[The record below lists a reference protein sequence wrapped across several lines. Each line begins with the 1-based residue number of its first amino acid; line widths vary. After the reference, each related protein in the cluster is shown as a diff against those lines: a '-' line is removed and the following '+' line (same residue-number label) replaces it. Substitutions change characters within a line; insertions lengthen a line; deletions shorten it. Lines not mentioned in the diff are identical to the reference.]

1 MAKRPVCVLCLLL
14 MLFLCMT
21 DRLGFSLIRGN
32 PLPDSAQEW
41 IRKHPDSTICGE
53 VVRCE
58 NTENS
63 LSVYLKDTYLI
74 YHSEKISI
82 EQVKVFL
89 NSKEELPVGGV
100 ILVSGKLEE
109 IGAPR
114 NPGEF
119 DSMHY
124 YACRHIYYYLKN
136 AVVKKKSQTYS
147 VYGQFL
153 VNMRE
158 RFERILEYTCGNQAA
173 AFDAIVL
180 GDKSALEPEEKLRYQ
195 MGGII
200 HILAISGLHISLLGV
215 GLYNLLKKTGL
226 GIWPSGFISLAIMLQ
241 YGMMTG
247 GSVSTM
253 RAVCMFLLSVG
264 AKILGRIYDMFT
276 GLSLSAILI
285 LMESPAYL
293 LDPGFLLSF
302 GAVFGIGTVLPAL
315 EKIIKT
321 ENKTLKTLIAS
332 VSVQLCTL
340 PVVLWF
346 YGEISIAGIF
356 LNLIVLPTARIVL
369 ISGTSTALLGLF
381 CLPAAKI
388 AALPGRATLM
398 MYEILCKAAGKLPF
412 CTWIAGRPTLLQA
425 GIYYLLLI
433 LILAGGFRLVEKT
446 GYMKVCV
453 SFCMTVLAGTVFLL
467 GCHPEKGLKITC
479 LDVGQGDGIV
489 ADVQGKWHFLVDG
502 GSTSKSKTGQYVI
515 LPFLKNQ
522 GISRLDGIFI
532 SHTDE
537 DHINGISQLLELMGK
552 GLTSVKADVLVM
564 PEWTTKP
571 ENYRKLEELAEQA
584 GVKTMYVQAGD
595 RVRFGETTL
604 NVLWPPKEATGDS
617 INEDAMV
624 FVLEYKNFQGLF
636 TGDIGEETEEKLLG
650 ELKDIDFLKVA
661 HHGSRYSTCDKF
673 LDVVKPELG
682 VISCSYTNK
691 YGHPSPETI
700 ERLNHAGC
708 RIAYTM
714 KTGAVTIITDGK
726 KIEYSGYVR

>member
-74 YHSEKISI
+74 YHSEKNSI

-89 NSKEELPVGGV
+89 NNKEELPVGSV

-109 IGAPR
+109 IGSPR

-119 DSMHY
+119 DSKHY

-215 GLYNLLKKTGL
+215 GFYNLLKKTGL

-356 LNLIVLPTARIVL
+356 LNLIVLPTAGIVL

-537 DHINGISQLLELMGK
+537 DHINGISQFLELMGK

-584 GVKTMYVQAGD
+584 GVKTMYVKAGD

-604 NVLWPPKEATGDS
+604 NVLWPPKGATGDS

>member
-1 MAKRPVCVLCLLL
+1 MAKRPVCVFCLLL

-53 VVRCE
+53 VVKCE
-58 NTENS
+58 DTENS

-89 NSKEELPVGGV
+89 NNNEEIPVGSV

-109 IGAPR
+109 IGSPR

-119 DSMHY
+119 DSKQY

-136 AVVKKKSQTYS
+136 ATVKKKSQSYS

-276 GLSLSAILI
+276 GLALSAILI
-285 LMESPAYL
+285 LMESPSYL
-293 LDPGFLLSF
+293 LDSGFLLSF
-302 GAVFGIGTVLPAL
+302 GAVLGIGTVLPAL

-321 ENKTLKTLIAS
+321 ENKTVKTLMAS

-346 YGEISIAGIF
+346 YGEVSIAGIF
-356 LNLIVLPTARIVL
+356 LNLIVLPTAGIVL
-369 ISGTSTALLGLF
+369 ISGTSAALLGLL
-381 CLPAAKI
+381 CLPLSKI
-388 AALPGRATLM
+388 AALPGRAILA
-398 MYEILCKAAGKLPF
+398 MYEILCKMAAKLPF

-433 LILAGGFRLVEKT
+433 LILAGGSCLAEKT
-446 GYMKVCV
+446 GHMKVCI
-453 SFCMTVLAGTVFLL
+453 SFCTTFLACTVLFL

-502 GSTSKSKTGQYVI
+502 GSTSKSKAGQYVI

-522 GISRLDGIFI
+522 GISRLDGIFV

-552 GLTSVKADVLVM
+552 NLTSVKADALVM
-564 PEWTTKP
+564 PLWTAKP
-571 ENYRKLEELAEQA
+571 ENYRKLEELAKQA
-584 GVKTMYVQAGD
+584 GVKTMYVKAGD
-595 RVRFGETTL
+595 RVRFGETTI
-604 NVLWPPKEATGDS
+604 NVLWPPKGTTGDN

-624 FVLEYKNFQGLF
+624 FMLEYKNFQGLF
-636 TGDIGEETEEKLLG
+636 TGDIGEETERKLLG
-650 ELKDIDFLKVA
+650 DLKDIDFLKVA

-673 LDVVKPELG
+673 LNVVKPELG
-682 VISCSYTNK
+682 VISCSSTNK

-700 ERLNHAGC
+700 ERLNHADC

-714 KTGAVTIITDGK
+714 KTGAVTVITNGNT
-726 KIEYSGYVR
+726 IEYGGFVS

>member
-173 AFDAIVL
+173 AFYAIVL
-180 GDKSALEPEEKLRYQ
+180 GYKSALEPEEKLRYQ

-215 GLYNLLKKTGL
+215 GFYNLLKKTGL

-356 LNLIVLPTARIVL
+356 LNLIVLPTAGIVL

-584 GVKTMYVQAGD
+584 GVKTMYVKAGD

-673 LDVVKPELG
+673 LHVVKPELG

>member
-356 LNLIVLPTARIVL
+356 LNLIVLPTAGIVL

-446 GYMKVCV
+446 GYMKACV

-537 DHINGISQLLELMGK
+537 DHINGISQFLELMGK

-584 GVKTMYVQAGD
+584 GVKTMYVKAGD

-604 NVLWPPKEATGDS
+604 NVLWPPKGATGDS

>member
-74 YHSEKISI
+74 YHSEKNSI

-89 NSKEELPVGGV
+89 NNKEELPVGSV

-109 IGAPR
+109 IGSPR

-119 DSMHY
+119 DSKHY

-215 GLYNLLKKTGL
+215 GFYNLLKKTGL

-356 LNLIVLPTARIVL
+356 LNLIVLPTAGIVL

-522 GISRLDGIFI
+522 GIARLDGIFI

-537 DHINGISQLLELMGK
+537 DHINGISQFLELMGK

-584 GVKTMYVQAGD
+584 GVKTMYVKAGD

-604 NVLWPPKEATGDS
+604 NVLWPPKGATGDS

>member
-215 GLYNLLKKTGL
+215 GFYNLLKKTGL

-356 LNLIVLPTARIVL
+356 LNLIVLPTAGIVL

-584 GVKTMYVQAGD
+584 GVKTMYVKAGD

-604 NVLWPPKEATGDS
+604 NVLWPPKGATGDS

>member
-32 PLPDSAQEW
+32 PLPDSTQEW

-74 YHSEKISI
+74 YHSEKNSI

-89 NSKEELPVGGV
+89 NNKEELPVGSV

-109 IGAPR
+109 IGSPR

-119 DSMHY
+119 DSKHY

-136 AVVKKKSQTYS
+136 AAVKKKSRSYS

-215 GLYNLLKKTGL
+215 GFYNLLKKTGL

-356 LNLIVLPTARIVL
+356 LNLIVLPTAGIVL

-537 DHINGISQLLELMGK
+537 DHINGISQFLELMGK

-584 GVKTMYVQAGD
+584 GVKTMYVKAGD

-604 NVLWPPKEATGDS
+604 NVLWPPKGATGDS

-714 KTGAVTIITDGK
+714 KTGAVTIVTDGK

>member
-74 YHSEKISI
+74 YHSEKNSI

-89 NSKEELPVGGV
+89 NNKEELPVGSV

-109 IGAPR
+109 IGSPR

-119 DSMHY
+119 DSKHY

-215 GLYNLLKKTGL
+215 GFYNLLKKTGL

-356 LNLIVLPTARIVL
+356 LNLIVLPTAGIVL

-537 DHINGISQLLELMGK
+537 DHINGISQFLELMGK

-584 GVKTMYVQAGD
+584 GVKTMYVKAGD

-604 NVLWPPKEATGDS
+604 NVLWPPKGATGDS

-726 KIEYSGYVR
+726 KTEYSGYVR